1 MCYVVI
7 DHYVLYEAVVI
18 DHYVLYLKKI
28 DGTDILMVLLLH
40 YLMLMIFH
48 NFDAYKMLADHGF

>member
-1 MCYVVI
+1 MTYFEGRTWHDIMKLELACRYVLCS
-7 DHYVLYEAVVI
+7 HWLYEAVVI

-40 YLMLMIFH
+40 
-48 NFDAYKMLADHGF
+48 